1 MASVERRE
9 GKRGVSY
16 RITVSCGLDSKG
28 RQKKRTKTWK
38 PEPGMTARQI
48 DKALEREKVDFERI
62 VKQGYLLDSRQ
73 TFAKYAEYVLGIMRK
88 QGAKK
93 STLDRYEIMLE
104 RINQAIGH
112 IRLEEIRPQHL
123 NMFYQNLQEKGIR
136 EDADRAVLKIDLNGW
151 LKANNISQVRF
162 AKMAGCSLSSVR
174 RALQG
179 EKIRPNVANAI
190 ASTMGK
196 TVDQCFDI
204 ITNDSVL
211 STRTI
216 LGYHSVISA
225 VLRQAKKEMVVP
237 YNAATRASLPRKDSP
252 EPNYFQPD
260 EVKAILRALDEEPL
274 KWRAMVHL
282 LIVTGCRRGEIVGL
296 KWENIDL
303 ENQRIVIDKA
313 LLPALKGGGFYEET
327 TKTGNVRYLV
337 LPSETVQLLKE
348 HRKTQE
354 HLKEIFG
361 ESWQETGY
369 VFTRDNGLPMN
380 PCTLNGWLRNFS
392 RRHGFS
398 RINPH
403 AFRHTAASVLI
414 ASGLDVVT
422 VSKQLGHASV
432 TTTEGIYSHL
442 IEEKKAQT
450 AECIADVLLR
460 KDPR

>member
-16 RITVSCGLDSKG
+16 RITVSCGLDGKG
-28 RQKKRTKTWK
+28 HQIKRTKTWK

-48 DKALEREKVDFERI
+48 EKALEWEKVDFERM
-62 VKQGYLLDSRQ
+62 VEQGFLLDSRQ
-73 TFAKYAEYVLGIMRK
+73 AFAKYAEYVLGVMRK

-93 STLDRYEIMLE
+93 STLDCYEIMLE

-112 IRLEEIRPQHL
+112 LRLEEIRPQHL
-123 NMFYQNLQEKGIR
+123 NLFYQNLQEKGIR
-136 EDADRAVLKIDLNGW
+136 EDADRAVLKVDLNGW

-174 RALQG
+174 RALRG
-179 EKIRPNVANAI
+179 EKLRPNVANAI

-204 ITNDSVL
+204 TTNDSVL

-216 LGYHSVISA
+216 LNYHSVISSI
-225 VLRQAKKEMVVP
+225 LRQAKKEMLVP
-237 YNAATRASLPRKDSP
+237 YNAATRASPPRKDSL

-260 EVKAILRALDEEPL
+260 KVEEILRVLDEEPL
-274 KWRAMVHL
+274 KWRAMLHL

-296 KWENIDL
+296 KWDNLDL
-303 ENQRIVIDKA
+303 ENKRIIIDKA
-313 LLPALKGGGFYEET
+313 LLPALKGGGVYEET
-327 TKTGNVRYLV
+327 TKTRDVRYQL
-337 LPSETVQLLKE
+337 LPFETVQLLKE
-348 HRKTQE
+348 HRKMQE
-354 HLKEIFG
+354 HIKEVLG
-361 ESWQETGY
+361 ERWQETGY
-369 VFTRDNGLPMN
+369 VFTRDNGLPIN
-380 PCTLNGWLRNFS
+380 PGTLNGWLRGFS

-403 AFRHTAASVLI
+403 AFRHTAASILI
-414 ASGLDVVT
+414 ASGTDVVT
-422 VSKQLGHASV
+422 VSKHLGHASV

-442 IEEKKAQT
+442 IEEKRAQA

-460 KDPR
+460 KK